1 MNSCA
6 AILNGRVAFA
16 SGGHLLTTKL
26 HESPAR
32 CRAGL
37 VVGSSLQA
45 ALLIAAYDEVELSH
59 LG

>member
-1 MNSCA
+1 M
-6 AILNGRVAFA
+6 VAFA